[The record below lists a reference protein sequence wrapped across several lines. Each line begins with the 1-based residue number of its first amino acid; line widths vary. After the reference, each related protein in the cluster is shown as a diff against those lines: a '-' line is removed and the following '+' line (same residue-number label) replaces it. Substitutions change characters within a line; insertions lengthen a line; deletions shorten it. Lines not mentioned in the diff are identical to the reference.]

1 MIIITYKDR
10 SFIDRFKCIDRIN
23 TLRAF
28 TSFDSGGLRYYKV
41 NEFDYKVIEKDMIV
55 REEVIK

>member
-1 MIIITYKDR
+1 MIAVTYKDR

-28 TSFDSGGLRYYKV
+28 TSFDSGELRYYKV
-41 NEFDYKVIEKDMIV
+41 NEFDYKVVEKDMII
-55 REEVIK
+55 REEIIR